1 MNYQQIMQ
9 QADYE
14 SAARTYVVEKFGTP
28 VAQTFPILASI
39 VLRGIFAGKPESMV
53 LAEVLAGFSL
63 KPL

>member
-1 MNYQQIMQ
+1 VNYQQIMQ
-9 QADYE
+9 HPDYE

-39 VLRGIFAGKPESMV
+39 VLLGLFAGKPEAMV

-63 KPL
+63 KPI

>member
-1 MNYQQIMQ
+1 MIYQEIMQ
-9 QADYE
+9 QLDYE
-14 SAARTYVVEKFGTP
+14 SAARTYIIEKFGTP

-53 LAEVLAGFSL
+53 LADVLAGFSL